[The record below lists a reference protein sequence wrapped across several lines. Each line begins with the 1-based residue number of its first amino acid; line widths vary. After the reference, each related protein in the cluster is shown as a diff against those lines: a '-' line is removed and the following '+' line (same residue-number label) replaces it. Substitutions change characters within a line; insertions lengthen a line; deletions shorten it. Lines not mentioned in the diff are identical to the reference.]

1 MGLSQLV
8 VIPCPLATLRAIWA
22 WSMAASVPSP
32 LKLKKYCTP
41 VIASSRIRIM
51 IKGVRDAEEGSFMNG
66 GCLVVCVEECA
77 G

>member
-8 VIPCPLATLRAIWA
+8 VIPAPGYVAGDLGVVHGGISAQP
-22 WSMAASVPSP
+22 V
-32 LKLKKYCTP
+32 KVEKYCTP